1 MRYELLIAMR
11 FISSGKRQTL
21 LSVGAIAIAVMV
33 MIVVIG
39 MVVGMDEQ
47 IHDTT
52 VDRLSHVTVS
62 PEDRNDHIYLYDH
75 IVTEIESMDHVIA
88 ASPGLEGGIALSK
101 ADRYRN
107 AQLRGI
113 DVERED
119 LVFSIR
125 KDIRDGSFDDL
136 IFQQN
141 TIVIGS
147 DLAQRLDVE
156 TGGLVHASFPQAR
169 SMSLRI
175 VGIFE
180 TGTPADGNVVYTSIR
195 TAQYFYDKPNVVTT
209 IYVRLDD
216 HYKDRE
222 VAGKIKGEG
231 LQAAGWTELN
241 PDILQLINLAYV
253 ANVIETGLVAIIASF
268 GVISALNTM
277 VMSKVR
283 EIGILMAMGVPK
295 SSIRKIFVIQS
306 GILGILGSLTGALTG
321 ILIARSIGVFEYH
334 ETDAVLGISEIPVIV
349 RAMDVFLI
357 MVAITLL
364 NLLAGIYPAYKAASL
379 DPVKAISS

>member
-169 SMSLRI
+169 TMSLRI